1 MRERRSRI
9 AALRASHGAGASLQF
24 GLASPSPIPPSQR
37 VHEIPLRLDRFGKI
51 GPRMFAIR
59 MLGIA
64 RQRVAE
70 PQHRTTLSGNL
81 EFLER
86 QFE

>member
-1 MRERRSRI
+1 
-9 AALRASHGAGASLQF
+9 
-24 GLASPSPIPPSQR
+24 
-37 VHEIPLRLDRFGKI
+37 LDRFGKI